1 MAARVWSARLPSST
15 DFLLFRL
22 HHNNKNLFER
32 GGNLKE
38 RNKNMK
44 KVTLLIPC
52 YNEES
57 SLPALHAALCE
68 VMDSQV
74 QYQWE
79 VLLIDDGSRDQ

>member
-1 MAARVWSARLPSST
+1 
-15 DFLLFRL
+15 
-22 HHNNKNLFER
+22 
-32 GGNLKE
+32 
-38 RNKNMK
+38 MK

-79 VLLIDDGSRDQ
+79 VLLIDDGSRDQSLSVMRQCVARTHGWPSSASHAILARRMPC